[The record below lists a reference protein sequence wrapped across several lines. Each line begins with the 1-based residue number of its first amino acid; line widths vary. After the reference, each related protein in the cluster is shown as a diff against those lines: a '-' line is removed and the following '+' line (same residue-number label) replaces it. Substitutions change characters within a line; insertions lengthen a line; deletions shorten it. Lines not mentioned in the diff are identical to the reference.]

1 MFINEESNVEKILI
15 LGAGQL
21 GMQVIKNMT
30 SRVSPDTV
38 NVLVEPG
45 FTTSP
50 DKYKQEVT
58 DELGRLGVEILSF
71 DLSEG
76 TEASLAELFAGFH
89 TVICCT
95 GFVAGAG
102 TQMKITH
109 AVLAAGV
116 NRYFPWQFGVDYD
129 IVGKESGQPVF
140 DEQYEVRNLLRSQEA
155 TEWVIVSTGMFT
167 SFLFEPGFGVVD
179 LEANTVRA
187 LGSWDTRV
195 TVTTPE
201 DIGRLTTE
209 IYLEVPRIA
218 NEVVF
223 VAGDTLSY
231 GQLATVMEEVT
242 GRPVKRVELPLEELK
257 NQLSFSPDDVMLRY
271 RTAFALGAGM
281 WWEKSKTYNHEKGIE
296 TVDVKAWLY
305 RHLRDKRADD
315 YFGSL
320 V

>member
-1 MFINEESNVEKILI
+1 MNETPSVGNILI

-21 GMQVIKNMT
+21 GMQVIKNMA

-38 NVLVEPG
+38 CVLVEPG

-50 DKYKQEVT
+50 GKYKAEAT
-58 DELGRLGVEILSF
+58 EELGKLRVEILPF

-76 TEASLAELFAGFH
+76 TEASLAELFAEFH

-129 IVGKESGQPVF
+129 IVGKGSGQPVF
-140 DEQYEVRNLLRSQEA
+140 DEQYEVRKLLRSQET

-167 SFLFEPGFGVVD
+167 SFLFEPAFGVVD
-179 LEANTVRA
+179 LETNTVRA

-209 IYLEVPRIA
+209 IYLEEPRIS

-231 GQLATVMEEVT
+231 GQLATIVEEGTGKAVT
-242 GRPVKRVELPLEELK
+242 RVELSLEELN
-257 NQLSFSPDDVMLRY
+257 NQLSLYPDDVMLRY
-271 RTAFALGAGM
+271 RTAFALGSGM
-281 WWEKSKTYNHEKGIE
+281 WWEKSKTYNYEKGLE
-296 TVDVKAWLY
+296 TIDVKTWLN
-305 RHLRDKRADD
+305 RHLRDKR
-315 YFGSL
+315 
-320 V
+320 

>member
-1 MFINEESNVEKILI
+1 MPINEKPSIGNILI

-21 GMQVIKNMT
+21 GMQVIKNMA
-30 SRVSPDTV
+30 SRVSPDSV
-38 NVLVEPG
+38 RVLVEPG

-50 DKYKQEVT
+50 DKYKEEAT
-58 DELGRLGVEILSF
+58 EELGKLGVEILPF

-76 TEASLAELFAGFH
+76 TEASLAELFAEFH

-95 GFVAGAG
+95 GFAAGAG
-102 TQMKITH
+102 TQMKVTH

-129 IVGKESGQPVF
+129 IVGKGSGQPVW
-140 DEQYEVRNLLRSQEA
+140 DEQYEVRKLLRSQEA

-167 SFLFEPGFGVVD
+167 SFLFEPDFGVVD
-179 LEANTVRA
+179 LETNTVRA

-209 IYLEVPRIA
+209 IYLEEPHIS

-231 GQLATVMEEVT
+231 GQLATIVEEEAGKV
-242 GRPVKRVELPLEELK
+242 VKRVELSLEEL
-257 NQLSFSPDDVMLRY
+257 NDQLSQDPGDVMLRY
-271 RTAFALGAGM
+271 RKAFALGTGM
-281 WWEKSKTYNHEKGIE
+281 WWEKSKTYNHEKGLE
-296 TVDVKAWLY
+296 TIDVKTWLN
-305 RHLRDKRADD
+305 RHLRDKR
-315 YFGSL
+315 
-320 V
+320 

>member
-1 MFINEESNVEKILI
+1 MPINEMPSVGNILI

-21 GMQVIKNMT
+21 GMQVIKNMA

-38 NVLVEPG
+38 CVLVEPG
-45 FTTSP
+45 FTTST
-50 DKYKQEVT
+50 DEYKQEAT
-58 DELGRLGVEILSF
+58 EELGRLGVEILSF

-76 TEASLAELFAGFH
+76 TEASLAELFAEFH
-89 TVICCT
+89 SVICCT

-102 TQMKITH
+102 TQMKITR

-129 IVGKESGQPVF
+129 IVGKGSGQPVF
-140 DEQYEVRNLLRSQEA
+140 DEQYEVRKLLRSQEA

-167 SFLFEPGFGVVD
+167 SFLFEPAFGVVD
-179 LEANTVRA
+179 LETNTVRA

-209 IYLEVPRIA
+209 IYLEEPRIS

-231 GQLATVMEEVT
+231 GQLATIVEEDTGKAVT
-242 GRPVKRVELPLEELK
+242 RVELSLEELNK
-257 NQLSFSPDDVMLRY
+257 QLSLYPDDVMLRY
-271 RTAFALGAGM
+271 RTAFALGSGM
-281 WWEKSKTYNHEKGIE
+281 WWEKSKTYNHEKGLE
-296 TVDVKAWLY
+296 TIDVKTWLN
-305 RHLRDKRADD
+305 RHLRDKR
-315 YFGSL
+315 
-320 V
+320 